1 MIIFVF
7 ICVSVCVCVCVCV
20 CAYVCA
26 CLPACLSVTACLAVD
41 KWQGFSFHCNL
52 IALIKDRA
60 IIYVICLFSTQLAE
74 LPTDSTDNPWEM
86 SAEEVE
92 RRRDIRQSHLVF
104 SIDPKG
110 CEDVD
115 DTLSLR

>member
-1 MIIFVF
+1 M
-7 ICVSVCVCVCVCV
+7 
-20 CAYVCA
+20 
-26 CLPACLSVTACLAVD
+26 T
-41 KWQGFSFHCNL
+41 L
-52 IALIKDRA
+52 IAITS
-60 IIYVICLFSTQLAE
+60 ICSPAGTTQLKNKGETTLCLTWSSFSLPQLAE
-74 LPTDSTDNPWEM
+74 LPTDSADDPWQMEE
-86 SAEEVE
+86 EEVE